1 MLFRSINS
9 YSCNLKVHQKLLVGH
24 TICLVLSWY
33 SHRNI
38 KPLLFKKL
46 SSMLAYFKLIRVK
59 HWVKN
64 LFIFIPLFFAAQ
76 VFHFELYARLI
87 PGFFAFSFVASA
99 IYILNDY
106 RDREVDRLH
115 PKKKLRPLASGDA
128 NLTVS
133 LILMVFLILGGLT
146 LAWSLNPAFFAV
158 LSTYL
163 VINIAYTYGLKNVAI
178 LDIFLVASGFLFR
191 VYSGGILIDVAISHW
206 LAIMIMLLSLFL
218 ALAKRRDDLVIG
230 KDGGVLRK
238 SARNYNLVFINSC
251 LTLFAGIIIVAYIM
265 YTVSP
270 EVTERLKTEWLFATT
285 VFVVAGLMRYLQI
298 TFVEEDSGSPTTVLL
313 RDKFLIVTL
322 LGWIATFYLIIYTSI

>member
-1 MLFRSINS
+1 
-9 YSCNLKVHQKLLVGH
+9 
-24 TICLVLSWY
+24 
-33 SHRNI
+33 
-38 KPLLFKKL
+38 
-46 SSMLAYFKLIRVK
+46 MLAYFKLIRVK

-64 LFIFIPLFFAAQ
+64 LFIFIPLFFAGQ
-76 VFHFELYARLI
+76 VFTLDLYARLI

-106 RDREVDRLH
+106 KDREVDRLH

-133 LILMVFLILGGLT
+133 LILMSFLILGGLT

-158 LSTYL
+158 LSIYL

-191 VYSGGILIDVAISHW
+191 VYSGGILVDVAISHW

-230 KDGGVLRK
+230 KNGGGVLRK
-238 SARNYNLVFINSC
+238 SSRNYNLVFINSC

-298 TFVEEDSGSPTTVLL
+298 TFVEEDSGSPTSLLL

-322 LGWIATFYLIIYTSI
+322 LAWIISFYLIIYIIPSASSSL